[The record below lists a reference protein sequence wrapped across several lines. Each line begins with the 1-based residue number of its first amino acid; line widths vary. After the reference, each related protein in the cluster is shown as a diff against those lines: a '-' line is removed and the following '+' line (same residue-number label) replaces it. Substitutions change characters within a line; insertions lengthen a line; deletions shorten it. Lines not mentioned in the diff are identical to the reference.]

1 MAKRTGIPSLLQA
14 AKVLCRLLA
23 DFTPIITKLYPNNAA
38 LLAALAAA
46 NTACAALAA
55 QLELVRELG
64 D

>member
-1 MAKRTGIPSLLQA
+1 MAQRNGVPTMILV
-14 AKVLCRLLA
+14 AKELCRLLA
-23 DFTPIITKLYPNNAA
+23 KFTPIITAQFPSNTA

-55 QLELVRELG
+55 QLQLVKEYG